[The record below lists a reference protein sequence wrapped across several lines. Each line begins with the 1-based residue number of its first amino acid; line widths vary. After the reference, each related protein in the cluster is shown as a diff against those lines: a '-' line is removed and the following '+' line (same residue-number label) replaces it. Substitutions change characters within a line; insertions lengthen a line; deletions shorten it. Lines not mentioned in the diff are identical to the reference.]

1 MIIQTMQPGREE
13 QILRLYEAVGW
24 TEYTRQPQRIRS
36 AFDRSLCVLELSH
49 EDQLLGFVRAVGDGE
64 TILYV
69 QDLIVDPDYQNQG
82 WGTLLLKTLC
92 DRYPQ
97 VRQKILL
104 SDDVEK
110 IRHFYKKLGRVSVS
124 DIHCAAWAKLLF

>member
-1 MIIQTMQPGREE
+1 MVIQTMQSGREE

-97 VRQKILL
+97 MC
-104 SDDVEK
+104 
-110 IRHFYKKLGRVSVS
+110 IRDRP
-124 DIHCAAWAKLLF
+124 

>member
-82 WGTLLLKTLC
+82 WGT
-92 DRYPQ
+92 
-97 VRQKILL
+97 
-104 SDDVEK
+104 
-110 IRHFYKKLGRVSVS
+110 
-124 DIHCAAWAKLLF
+124 